1 MYNCMQL
8 YFALQQNV
16 FTCTYTEQQQVSYQ
30 RERCKFTREKSC
42 DSKIISSMA
51 FFDIFLTKNLRR
63 WGNTYTTV
71 EIIDIRQTPEIVYNT
86 QISIFSL
93 INTYFQSKIDKIKI
107 RQ

>member
-1 MYNCMQL
+1 MYSRVL
-8 YFALQQNV
+8 TQNSNK
-16 FTCTYTEQQQVSYQ
+16 VSYQ

-86 QISIFSL
+86 
-93 INTYFQSKIDKIKI
+93 
-107 RQ
+107 

>member
-1 MYNCMQL
+1 MYNCSYISLFNRMYSRVL
-8 YFALQQNV
+8 TQNSNK
-16 FTCTYTEQQQVSYQ
+16 VSYQ

-93 INTYFQSKIDKIKI
+93 INTYF
-107 RQ
+107 